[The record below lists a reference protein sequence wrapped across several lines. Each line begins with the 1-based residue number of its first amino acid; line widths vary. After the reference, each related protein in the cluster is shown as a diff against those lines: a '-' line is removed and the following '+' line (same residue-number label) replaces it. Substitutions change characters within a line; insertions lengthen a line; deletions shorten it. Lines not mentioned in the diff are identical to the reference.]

1 MARIL
6 VIDDH
11 AGVRALLKQMLTL
24 SGHEVVLAEDSRDGV
39 RQCCHHPANAVI
51 ADFLEDD
58 YERVETLL
66 ELRRNCPEV
75 PIIAMS
81 AGGTTAT
88 LTVARTLGAV
98 AILEKPFFLS
108 QLRGAV
114 DKALG
119 L

>member
-6 VIDDH
+6 VIDDN
-11 AGVRALLKQMLTL
+11 AGVRSLLKAMLT
-24 SGHEVVLAEDSRDGV
+24 SVGHDVVVAEDGGDGV
-39 RQCCHHPANAVI
+39 RQCQDVPANAVI

-58 YERVETLL
+58 YERVEGLL
-66 ELRRNCPEV
+66 ELRRNYPNL

-88 LTVARTLGAV
+88 LSIARTLGAV

-108 QLRGAV
+108 QLHGAV
-114 DKALG
+114 DQALG
-119 L
+119 Q